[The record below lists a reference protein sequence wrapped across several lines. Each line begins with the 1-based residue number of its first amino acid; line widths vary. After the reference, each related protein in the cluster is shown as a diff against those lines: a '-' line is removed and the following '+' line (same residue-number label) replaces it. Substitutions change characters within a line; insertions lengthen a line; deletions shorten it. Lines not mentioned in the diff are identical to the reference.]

1 MQSCVSTMDRNS
13 SRGQWT
19 RRSFVAGSVATVGG
33 LAGCSGSDANQSGGD
48 AGGDGTDSGEP
59 STATVTG
66 SASGDETLTVSVWS
80 GTYADTFREAVKPR
94 YEEAT
99 GNTLEVVGNWSGL
112 LSKIRSAPAD
122 DPPYDISI
130 GGPRVHYRG
139 AQDDLWQPVRYD
151 NFSNDSAVKPRLM
164 EYEQSEAAV
173 PVNYGLEVYVY
184 DESRVDSVPETWA
197 GITDLGN
204 VALSGFNFSHPLMM
218 AAIMVE
224 DEPLIEEVYDE
235 SYHDRLFSI
244 LEDVDVSKFYSGSQ
258 DMWTAMSQGIADV
271 GQYYY
276 AYSLEKDRST
286 DNLDI
291 GVYAPETTV
300 GYVDYYQVVRGAD
313 RELAEG
319 FLDFLLG
326 EAVQTAFAQEFNVGM
341 ANENTSYPELSR
353 EQLPTTNESL
363 QEVAFM
369 QPERIA
375 EFDSRLEERY
385 AQLQDD
391 A

>member
-1 MQSCVSTMDRNS
+1 MDQNS
-13 SRGQWT
+13 SRKRWS
-19 RRSFVAGSVATVGG
+19 RRSFIGGSVAALGG
-33 LAGCSGSDANQSGGD
+33 LAGCAGSDANQAGGD
-48 AGGDGTDSGEP
+48 GDGTDSENE
-59 STATVTG
+59 TATGTPTG
-66 SASGDETLTVSVWS
+66 TASGSETLTVSVWS
-80 GTYADTFREAVKPR
+80 GTYADTFRETVKPR
-94 YEEAT
+94 YEDAT

-151 NFSNDSAVKPRLM
+151 NFSNDGAVKSRLM
-164 EYEQSEAAV
+164 EYEQSANAV
-173 PVNYGLEVYVY
+173 PVNYGLEAYVY
-184 DESRVDSVPETWA
+184 DESRVDSAADSWT
-197 GITDLGN
+197 GITDIEN

-235 SYHDRLFSI
+235 SYHDQLFSI
-244 LEDVDVSKFYSGSQ
+244 LDDVDVTKFYGGSQ
-258 DMWTAMSQGIADV
+258 DMWTAMSQGIADI
-271 GQYYY
+271 GQYYF
-276 AYSLEKDRST
+276 AYSVEKDRSS
-286 DNLDI
+286 DDLDV
-291 GVYAPETTV
+291 GVHIPDTTV

-313 RELAEG
+313 RGLAEG

-326 EAVQTAFAQEFNVGM
+326 EEVQTAFAQEFNLGM
-341 ANENTSYPELSR
+341 ANEDASYPELSR

-363 QEVAFM
+363 EQVAFM

-375 EFDSRLEERY
+375 DFDSDLEERY
-385 AQLQDD
+385 AQLQGD